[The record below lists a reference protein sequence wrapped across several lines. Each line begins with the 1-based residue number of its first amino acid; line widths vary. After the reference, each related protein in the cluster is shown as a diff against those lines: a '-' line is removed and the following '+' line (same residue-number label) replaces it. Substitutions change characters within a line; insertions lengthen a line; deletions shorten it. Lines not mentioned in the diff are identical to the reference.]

1 LSHSS
6 VLTQLSGNK
15 GLLWSRVSEK
25 SDVFVIMK
33 SPTDAGHVTGT
44 PSRRVILAGGSAG
57 SQDRPQLDV
66 QQGSAERVI
75 CVYAEALAEAVLC
88 TLKRAAWGESRAWC

>member
-1 LSHSS
+1 

-15 GLLWSRVSEK
+15 RLLWSRVSEK

-33 SPTDAGHVTGT
+33 SPIDAGHVTGAQR
-44 PSRRVILAGGSAG
+44 PRDLGWRLGG

-75 CVYAEALAEAVLC
+75 CVYAEALAEGALC